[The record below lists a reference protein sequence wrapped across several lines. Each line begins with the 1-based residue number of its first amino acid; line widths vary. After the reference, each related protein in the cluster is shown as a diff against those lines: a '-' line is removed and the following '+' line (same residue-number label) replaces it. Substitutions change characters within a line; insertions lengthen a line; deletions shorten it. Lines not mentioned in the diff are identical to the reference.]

1 MPRFFWTF
9 GACRQKALRA
19 GYEELRSL
27 PEALFTQYRAG
38 AIRGI
43 TFLIPQVS
51 DESQTPPPYDL
62 LTAKHLKQ

>member
-38 AIRGI
+38 DSRDYVPDSASER
-43 TFLIPQVS
+43 
-51 DESQTPPPYDL
+51 
-62 LTAKHLKQ
+62 